1 MYVTTLVVDPYVSV
15 HELVIICFGSS
26 DGSDEPASKRLK
38 KGSHDVDQ
46 HKFRLKH
53 GSLLVM
59 RGYTQRDWI
68 HSVPKRAKAEGKR
81 INLTFRRVF

>member
-1 MYVTTLVVDPYVSV
+1 MWVCMNLLSFVVDLP
-15 HELVIICFGSS
+15 
-26 DGSDEPASKRLK
+26 DGSGEPASKRLK
-38 KGSHDVDQ
+38 KGSHDADQ
-46 HKFRLKH
+46 HTFRLRH

-68 HSVPKRAKAEGKR
+68 HSVPKRAKAEATR